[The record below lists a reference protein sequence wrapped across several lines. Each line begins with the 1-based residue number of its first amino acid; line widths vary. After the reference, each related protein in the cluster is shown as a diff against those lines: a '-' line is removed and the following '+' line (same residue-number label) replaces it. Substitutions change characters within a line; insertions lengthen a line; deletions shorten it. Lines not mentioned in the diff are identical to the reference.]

1 MSIKEFNNLNN
12 SRNSLISVS
21 EELEIKMAVLGKS
34 LVGKSALTYRFI
46 SNKFPTEHDT
56 TIEDQYKVSK
66 VIDSVKCRLEILDTA
81 GQDDYQSMLDSWI
94 SFSEGFILVYA
105 IDDLESFDNV
115 KKKYER
121 ITKMKPTDSY
131 SVIIVGNKCDL
142 ENKRKVSKDEAQTYC
157 KSIGVPFLEVS
168 SLQKINVN
176 ETFLMV
182 AQDIVRRKNKS
193 NVNPKSFV
201 CCVTF

>member
-1 MSIKEFNNLNN
+1 MSFKENNK
-12 SRNSLISVS
+12 RNSSVSVS

-94 SFSEGFILVYA
+94 AFSEGFILVYA
-105 IDDLESFDNV
+105 IDDVESFDTV
-115 KKKYER
+115 KRKYDR
-121 ITKMKPTDSY
+121 IIKTKTIDSY

-142 ENKRKVSKDEAQTYC
+142 ENKRKVSKDEAQAYC
-157 KSIGVPFLEVS
+157 KSIGVEFLEVS
-168 SLQKINVN
+168 SLQKINVT
-176 ETFLMV
+176 ETFLIV
-182 AQDIVRRKNKS
+182 AQEIVKKKMKNNSK
-193 NVNPKSFV
+193 PQSFV
-201 CCVTF
+201 CCVSF